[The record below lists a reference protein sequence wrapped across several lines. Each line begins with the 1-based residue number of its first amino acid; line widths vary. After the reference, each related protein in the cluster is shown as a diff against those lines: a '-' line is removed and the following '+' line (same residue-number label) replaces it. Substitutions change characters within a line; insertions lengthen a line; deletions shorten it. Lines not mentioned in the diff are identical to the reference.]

1 MSNLGRTD
9 VERIVETVLN
19 DLSIEVKDGDFT
31 DPDSRTIILK
41 YKNTELSRTWF
52 GVVQKS
58 GRDG

>member
-9 VERIVETVLN
+9 VERIVETVLS

-31 DPDSRTIILK
+31 NPNSRTVILK

-52 GVVQKS
+52 DVVQKS
-58 GRDG
+58 EYEG